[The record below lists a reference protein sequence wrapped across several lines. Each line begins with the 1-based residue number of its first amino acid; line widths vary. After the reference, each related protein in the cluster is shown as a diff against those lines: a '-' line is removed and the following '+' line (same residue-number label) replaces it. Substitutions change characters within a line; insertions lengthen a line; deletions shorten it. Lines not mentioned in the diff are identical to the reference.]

1 MKSYR
6 ENLDNYLKTQEL
18 SLIDLSELTD
28 LDEETIVNNKNPY
41 KFCVAADIDY
51 TSLYSDTGFVTASIY
66 SQYDKYPYYYKKI
79 VTCKLLENLCTY
91 TGSQDSLKKL
101 LRSKLPESKMIISRA
116 FSANSWFE
124 TSLLSKIEEA
134 MSETISR
141 DIFKETLAEAMFRY
155 IPNYNYRTAKRV
167 YGLTYRDVAPHL
179 DMTPSAVSKWGMIKC
194 GHITKSALPKLSSI
208 LGGFAVE
215 EFITQFISE
224 EQFRKNECKIS
235 LGSMLPDPP
244 SDNELSNKAIE
255 KEIENEGTD
264 SKEDMLNVDTPVEPL
279 DRTIYNTFNFTITDE
294 LMMKM
299 FRKLDPTT
307 QAEIKSEIAGYFF
320 DELN

>member
-1 MKSYR
+1 MKSYK
-6 ENLDNYLKTQEL
+6 ENLDDYLKTQEL
-18 SLIDLSELTD
+18 SLIDLSELTE
-28 LDEETIVNNKNPY
+28 LDEQTIVNNKNPY

-51 TSLYSDTGFVTASIY
+51 TSLYSNTGFVTASIY
-66 SQYDKYPYYYKKI
+66 SQYDKYPYHYKQT

-91 TGSQDSLKKL
+91 TGSQGSLKKL
-101 LRSKLPESKMIISRA
+101 LRSKLPQYKMIISRA
-116 FSANSWFE
+116 FSANSCFE
-124 TSLLSKIEEA
+124 TSLLPKIEEA
-134 MSETISR
+134 MLETICR
-141 DIFKETLAEAMFRY
+141 DTFKEALAEAMFRY
-155 IPNYNYRTAKRV
+155 IPNYNYTTAKRV
-167 YGLTYRDVAPHL
+167 YGLTYKDLAPHL
-179 DMTPSAVSKWGMIKC
+179 DMASSTVSRWGMIKC
-194 GHITKSALPKLSSI
+194 EHIKKSALPKLSSI
-208 LGGFAVE
+208 LGGFTVE
-215 EFITQFISE
+215 EFTTQFISE

-255 KEIENEGTD
+255 KEIKNKGTN
-264 SKEDMLNVDTPVEPL
+264 SKELVLNVDTPVEPL